1 MEDLEG
7 LTCRVLEN
15 WKGEMSR
22 FPAPRTEEVLSDEV
36 VEMVEEIVRTL
47 FLSVEDEEIYDSFTS
62 YGKCYRYG
70 EDLGRLRRRQKFD
83 IESLVMEHFVLRNE
97 FWSVFREKVSLDKMV
112 DFQLERRINECFDN
126 LLIASAKAFH
136 YEYSREVREN
146 PLRDPL
152 SGLFNYDYFQG
163 RLHEELRRAIR
174 YQRDVT
180 LVLFEVENCYAIQ
193 EAEGRE
199 KLDELIR
206 FMGRNLERM
215 VREVD
220 VVARVGDCAF
230 AILLPETGQQGGKVM
245 SGRLSTFFSK
255 ELPAFTVSDATPS
268 LRWGL
273 ASYPQEVKV
282 PEMIYECARKA
293 MIKARWE
300 MTDQVVVYRSSE
312 MG

>member
-1 MEDLEG
+1 MENLEV
-7 LTCRVLEN
+7 LTSLVLKN
-15 WKGEMSR
+15 WKEEMSR
-22 FPAPRTEEVLSDEV
+22 LPTPDTREILSSEV
-36 VEMVEEIVRTL
+36 VEMVEEIIHAL
-47 FLSVEDEEIYDSFTS
+47 FLAAEEEEVCESFTS

-83 IESLVMEHFVLRNE
+83 IGDLVMEHFVLRNE
-97 FWSVFREKVSLDKMV
+97 FWEVFRERVGLDKMV

-126 LLIASAKAFH
+126 LLMASAKSFH

-152 SGLFNYDYFQG
+152 SGLFNYDFFQG
-163 RLHEELRRAIR
+163 RLGEELRRAIR
-174 YQRDVT
+174 YHHEVT
-180 LVLFEVENCYAIQ
+180 LVLFEVENYYALQ
-193 EAEGRE
+193 EVEGRE
-199 KLDELIR
+199 KLDEMIR
-206 FMGRNLERM
+206 FIGRNLERM

-245 SGRLSTFFSK
+245 SGRLSAFFSK
-255 ELPAFTVSDATPS
+255 ELPALTASKAAPE

-273 ASYPQEVKV
+273 ASYPQEVEV
-282 PEMIYECARKA
+282 PEMLYDCAMKA
-293 MIKARWE
+293 MLRARGE
-300 MTDQVVVYRSSE
+300 TQDRVVVYRSAE